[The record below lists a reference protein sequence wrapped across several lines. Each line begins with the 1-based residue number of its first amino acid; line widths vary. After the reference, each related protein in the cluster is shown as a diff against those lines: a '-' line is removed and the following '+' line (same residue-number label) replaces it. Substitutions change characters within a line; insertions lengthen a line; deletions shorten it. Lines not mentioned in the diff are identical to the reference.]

1 MSADE
6 GIVASLKRAAKW
18 RWNLL
23 GLGTGAAFAALS
35 GPLALPV
42 LAIVCGLELA
52 YLGFLGLN
60 GRFQA
65 VLRAQARTGAAD
77 PRQAGMVQF
86 QQMLGFLST
95 ADRTRFEALRKRCAA
110 LLNLRRTMEA
120 KDSPT
125 SRNEFGGEA
134 LDHML
139 WLFLKLLHQKAG
151 LDRFLETTDRAQI
164 QTELDRSEAQLKD
177 ALERNGEG
185 LEGRLVTTIRE
196 RSATIRERLENHH
209 KAGENHELVCAEID
223 KTEQQINQL
232 CEVGMTLR
240 DSTDLSVQINT
251 ISSSL
256 QMSERVLAEASMGSL
271 YMDQP
276 APPLLSGMSG
286 MPATPPPIPNKVSI

>member
-1 MSADE
+1 MNANE
-6 GIVASLKRAAKW
+6 GILETLKRAAKW

-23 GLGTGAAFAALS
+23 GLGTGVAFAVLS
-35 GPLALPV
+35 GPLVLPV
-42 LAIVCGLELA
+42 LAIVGGLELA

-60 GRFQA
+60 DRFQA
-65 VLRAQARTGAAD
+65 VLRAQEGTKAGD
-77 PRQAGMVQF
+77 PNQNGMAEF
-86 QQMLGFLST
+86 QQMLGFLSVP
-95 ADRTRFEALRKRCAA
+95 DRSRFEALRKRCAA

-120 KDSPT
+120 KATPA
-125 SRNEFGGEA
+125 SRNEFGSEA
-134 LDHML
+134 LDRML

-151 LDRFLETTDRAQI
+151 LDRFLETTDSSQI
-164 QTELDRSEAQLKD
+164 ESELERSEAQLKE

-196 RSATIRERLENHH
+196 RSATIRERLDNHR

-240 DSTDLSVQINT
+240 DSTDLAVQINT

-276 APPLLSGMSG
+276 APPLLSGVSSG
-286 MPATPPPIPNKVSI
+286 PPPIPRRVSE

>member
-6 GIVASLKRAAKW
+6 GLLASLKRAAKW

-23 GLGTGAAFAALS
+23 GVGAGVAFAALS

-42 LAIVCGLELA
+42 LAIVGGLELA

-65 VLRAQARTGAAD
+65 VLRAQAGVGAGD
-77 PRQAGMVQF
+77 PRQAGMAQF
-86 QQMLGFLST
+86 QQMMGFLST

-120 KDSPT
+120 KESPA
-125 SRNEFGGEA
+125 SRTEFGGEA

-151 LDRFLETTDRAQI
+151 LDRFLETTDRREIEA
-164 QTELDRSEAQLKD
+164 ELERSEAQLKD

-185 LEGRLVTTIRE
+185 VEGRLVTTIRE
-196 RSATIRERLENHH
+196 RSATIRERLENHR

-240 DSTDLSVQINT
+240 DSTDLAVQINT

-271 YMDQP
+271 NMDEL
-276 APPLLSGMSG
+276 APPLLSGVGSG
-286 MPATPPPIPNKVSI
+286 PPPIPRKVSE